1 MEIVKI
7 SVEQV
12 MILLLF
18 IAVGYTLGKTKIA
31 NSDHSKILSVLGVY
45 VCIPANIFSSFS
57 KRFTVE
63 YLSDKY
69 PLILASVVIVV
80 LMTLLSFPVGR
91 LFSKD
96 KYQQEIYRYSLVM
109 PNYGYVGYA
118 LAEGIFGADMLLN
131 LMIFTMPM
139 SLYVYTLGYCSL
151 TRSKVNLKKLISPA
165 NIAIIVGAVWGLLGL
180 PVPTVLETTFSK
192 ASACMGPVSMLLT
205 GIVISQY
212 KFADLFTNKKVY
224 VMSVLRLLV
233 IPCAVTGVMVLMGID
248 PTVTT
253 VMLLFLVMPC
263 GMNTIVFPK
272 MVGEDCRTGAALT
285 CVTSILCCITIPL
298 CLWLFG
304 IGL

>member
-7 SVEQV
+7 SMEQV
-12 MILLLF
+12 LILLLF

-45 VCIPANIFSSFS
+45 VFIPANIFNSFS
-57 KRFTVE
+57 TRFTVE
-63 YLSDKY
+63 YLSEKY
-69 PLILASVVIVV
+69 PLLIASAAITVVMI
-80 LMTLLSFPVGR
+80 LLSYPLGR
-91 LFSKD
+91 LFTKNQ
-96 KYQQEIYRYSLVM
+96 YQQGIYRYSIVM

-118 LAEGIFGADMLLN
+118 LAEGIFGGEMLLN
-131 LMIFTMPM
+131 VMIFALPM
-139 SLYVYTLGYCSL
+139 SFYVYTLGFCDL
-151 TRSKVNLKKLISPA
+151 THSKINLKKLINPA
-165 NIAIIVGAVWGLLGL
+165 NIAIVLGAVWGIFGL
-180 PVPTVLETTFSK
+180 PVPAVADTVFSK

-212 KFADLFTNKKVY
+212 ALRDLFTNKKVY

-233 IPCAVTGVMVLMGID
+233 LPCATAGVMLLLRID
-248 PTVTT
+248 PTVTA
-253 VMLLFLVMPC
+253 VALLVSAMPC

-272 MVGEDCRTGAALT
+272 LVGEDCRTGAALT

-304 IGL
+304 VGL